1 MEKRQLHLSVVLLF
15 FMLAACSRADMEIT
29 PLATTTLRSVSSYT
43 PTSKPASSLTPIG
56 TPIPAGPT
64 PTPFVHIIQQGETL
78 LEIAF
83 RYGVQ
88 FDDIVLVNPQIDPNL
103 LRIGEEIRIPGS
115 DGEPVE
121 ILLPTPTPIP
131 VPIKALDCHESPSL
145 AFICMVSITNNEE
158 FMIAGVSAHITLH
171 DRDGQILDNQ
181 IVYAPINQI
190 PTGQEIPLIAIFDR
204 KPSGYSGFH
213 VDLLSAVQVAD
224 LIDELPEIDVLDTRT
239 IYKAERRLAE
249 VSGRLSIAAHES
261 DEFLV
266 RVVGVVF
273 DAKGE
278 PIGMNVWEE
287 RINGA
292 SNEEI
297 EYRFSIFSLGP
308 EIAGIN
314 IYPEVMLK

>member
-1 MEKRQLHLSVVLLF
+1 
-15 FMLAACSRADMEIT
+15 MLAACSSVDMENT

-43 PTSKPASSLTPIG
+43 PTTKPASSLTPIG

-131 VPIKALDCHESPSL
+131 VHIKTLGCHESPSL

-158 FMIAGVSAHITLH
+158 FMIAGVAAHITLH
-171 DRDGQILDNQ
+171 DWDGQVLDNQ
-181 IVYAPINQI
+181 IVYAPLNQI

-204 KPSGYSGFH
+204 KPSEYSGFH

-224 LIDELPEIDVLDTRT
+224 LTDELPQIEALDTKT
-239 IYKAERRLAE
+239 IYKAEKRLVE
-249 VSGRLSIAAHES
+249 VSGILSIAAHEG

-273 DAKGE
+273 DANGE

-287 RINGA
+287 RIDSAN
-292 SNEEI
+292 NEEI

-308 EIAGIN
+308 EIAGIS

>member
-1 MEKRQLHLSVVLLF
+1 
-15 FMLAACSRADMEIT
+15 MLAACSSVDMENT

-43 PTSKPASSLTPIG
+43 PTTKPVSSLTPIG

-131 VPIKALDCHESPSL
+131 VHIKTLGCHESPSL
-145 AFICMVSITNNEE
+145 AFICMVSITNSEE
-158 FMIAGVSAHITLH
+158 FMVAGVSAHITLH

-181 IVYAPINQI
+181 IVYAPLNQI
-190 PTGQEIPLIAIFDR
+190 PSGEEIPLIAIFDR
-204 KPSGYSGFH
+204 KPSEYSGFH

-224 LIDELPEIDVLDTRT
+224 LTDELPQIEALDTKT
-239 IYKAERRLAE
+239 IYKAEKRLVE
-249 VSGRLSIAAHES
+249 VSGILSIAAHEG

-273 DAKGE
+273 NTKGE

-287 RINGA
+287 RIDSVNID
-292 SNEEI
+292 EI

-308 EIAGIN
+308 EIVGMS

>member
-1 MEKRQLHLSVVLLF
+1 MRISGILLF
-15 FMLAACSRADMEIT
+15 FILAACSSVEVENT
-29 PLATTTLRSVSSYT
+29 PLATTTLRSVTSYT

-56 TPIPAGPT
+56 TSFPAGPT

-131 VPIKALDCHESPSL
+131 VQIKTLDCHESPTL

-158 FMIAGVSAHITLH
+158 FMIAGVAAHITLH
-171 DRDGQILDNQ
+171 DWDGQVLDNQ
-181 IVYAPINQI
+181 IVYAPLNQI

-204 KPSGYSGFH
+204 KPSGYSDFH

-224 LIDELPEIDVLDTRT
+224 LIDELPEIDVVDTQT
-239 IYKAERRLAE
+239 IYKAAKTLAE
-249 VSGRLSIAAHES
+249 VSGTLSIVAHEG
-261 DEFLV
+261 DELLV

-287 RINGA
+287 RIDSAN
-292 SNEEI
+292 NEEI

-308 EIAGIN
+308 EIAGIS
-314 IYPEVMLK
+314 IYPEIMLK

>member
-1 MEKRQLHLSVVLLF
+1 MYLSGILLF
-15 FMLAACSRADMEIT
+15 FMLAACSSVDMENT

-43 PTSKPASSLTPIG
+43 PTTKPVSSLTPIG

-131 VPIKALDCHESPSL
+131 VHIKTLGCHESPSL
-145 AFICMVSITNNEE
+145 AFICMVSITNSEE
-158 FMIAGVSAHITLH
+158 FMVAGVSAHITLH

-190 PTGQEIPLIAIFDR
+190 PSGEEIPLIAIFDR
-204 KPSGYSGFH
+204 KPSEYSGFH

-224 LIDELPEIDVLDTRT
+224 LTDELPQIEALDTKT
-239 IYKAERRLAE
+239 IYKAEKRLVE
-249 VSGRLSIAAHES
+249 VSGILSIAAHEG

-273 DAKGE
+273 NTKGE

-287 RINGA
+287 RIDSAN
-292 SNEEI
+292 NEEI

-308 EIAGIN
+308 EIADIN

>member
-1 MEKRQLHLSVVLLF
+1 MEKSHLYLSGILLF
-15 FMLAACSRADMEIT
+15 FMLAACSSVDMENT

-43 PTSKPASSLTPIG
+43 PTTKPASSLTPIG

-131 VPIKALDCHESPSL
+131 VHIKTLGCHESPSL
-145 AFICMVSITNNEE
+145 AFICMVSITNSEE
-158 FMIAGVSAHITLH
+158 FMVAGVSAHITLH

-181 IVYAPINQI
+181 IVYAPLNQI
-190 PTGQEIPLIAIFDR
+190 PSGEEIPLIAIFDR
-204 KPSGYSGFH
+204 KPSEYSGFH

-224 LIDELPEIDVLDTRT
+224 LTDELPQIEALDTKT
-239 IYKAERRLAE
+239 IYKAEKRLVE
-249 VSGRLSIAAHES
+249 VSGILSIAAHDG

-273 DAKGE
+273 NTKGE

-287 RINGA
+287 RIDSAN
-292 SNEEI
+292 NEEI

-308 EIAGIN
+308 EIADIN